1 MRQYPR
7 DISDQVIN
15 DKISV
20 GSNGKTVGVK
30 EMMCR
35 WDSDDV
41 TVRKGKTV
49 VAGGGG
55 GGCVSRGE
63 STICHGDAVRGAG
76 FWLPCLDASGGEM
89 VVENVC

>member
-15 DKISV
+15 DKVSV
-20 GSNGKTVGVK
+20 GSNRKIVGVK
-30 EMMCR
+30 EMMYG

-55 GGCVSRGE
+55 V
-63 STICHGDAVRGAG
+63 AVCPGANRQSVVTTP
-76 FWLPCLDASGGEM
+76 FEEQDSAFHVWMLPE
-89 VVENVC
+89 VRWW